1 MDKRKKKR
9 RKKRR
14 KSGRFSPVEIII
26 LVVAAAVLCIS
37 AFELI
42 GIFLEYKA
50 GSDAYDALRNRYVTV
65 VPESGAQE
73 EEEQGTAEKMA
84 EPVSADYF
92 PEYAIDFDAL
102 GAVNGDA
109 AGWIYIP
116 ALGIDYPVVQGA
128 DNEYYLTRTFEK
140 KENKSGAIFMDSG
153 ANPQMTDYNTFVY
166 GHNMKNGSMF
176 GKLKNF
182 QRDPSLCEEMPYIF
196 YYTRER
202 QYKYLIVSYY
212 VTVDGSDSYFLP
224 ATEEAYENY
233 RSLILRKTSYECGQ
247 EIPEDAPILTLSTC
261 YGNAGGE
268 QRFLVHGVLEE
279 VRDAR

>member
-26 LVVAAAVLCIS
+26 LVVATAVLCIS
-37 AFELI
+37 AIELI
-42 GIFLEYKA
+42 RIFMEYKA
-50 GSDAYDALRNRYVTV
+50 GSDAYDALRDSYVTV
-65 VPESGAQE
+65 VPQAGETQE
-73 EEEQGTAEKMA
+73 ADEKAAELA
-84 EPVSADYF
+84 DADYF
-92 PEYAIDFDAL
+92 PDFSVDFEAL
-102 GAVNGDA
+102 DTVNADV

-116 ALGIDYPVVQGA
+116 AVDIDYPVVQGT
-128 DNEYYLTRTFEK
+128 DNEYYLTHTFEK

-153 ANPQMTDYNTFVY
+153 ANPQMTDYNTLIY

-182 QRDPSLCEEMPYIF
+182 QRDESLYENMPYIF
-196 YYTRER
+196 YYTREK

-224 ATEEAYENY
+224 ATKEAYENY
-233 RSLILRKTSYECGQ
+233 RSLILRKAVHDCGQ
-247 EIPEDAPILTLSTC
+247 EILEDAPILTLSTC